1 MLGIAIINYKQPQ
14 KTIDC
19 INSIFKTVNADYKIY
34 LLDNNSAD
42 NSAEILENEYKNEKR
57 VEFFKSDTNTGYA
70 NGNNL
75 CLEKA
80 KKDGCD
86 YILISN
92 NDIIFDENTVDTLLD
107 EIQST
112 DCLAIAPVLKAPNGT
127 RMQNIKKSSPDFKR
141 YMMSETYL
149 RNFDRKRKYQNTYL
163 PKKFEEVYW
172 ISGAVF
178 IADMKKFETIGFFDK
193 NTFLYYEEFI
203 ISEKAVK
210 KGYTLAI
217 EPAVCVYHYHGA
229 STGGNANLFTR
240 LENLKSEL
248 YFLSNYKKYS
258 NSKLRK
264 VRFIRCLEVLFT
276 FTKEHKLKDAL
287 KYIKES
293 KKVLKVNKN
302 EN

>member
-1 MLGIAIINYKQPQ
+1 MLGIAIINYNQPQ
-14 KTIDC
+14 KTINC
-19 INSIFKTVNADYKIY
+19 INSIFKTVKADYKIY

-70 NGNNL
+70 NGNNF
-75 CLEKA
+75 CIEKA
-80 KKDGCD
+80 KAGGCE

-92 NDIIFDENTVDTLLD
+92 NDIIFDKNTVDTLLN
-107 EIQST
+107 EIKAS
-112 DCLAIAPVLKAPNGT
+112 DYLAIAPALKTPKGAGQ
-127 RMQNIKKSSPDFKR
+127 QNIKKSCPDFKR
-141 YMMSETYL
+141 YIMSETYL
-149 RNFDRKRKYQNTYL
+149 RNFDKKRKYQNTYF
-163 PKKFEEVYW
+163 PKKSEEVYW

-178 IADMKKFETIGFFDK
+178 IADMKKFEDIGFFDK
-193 NTFLYYEEFI
+193 NTFLYFEEYI

-210 KGYTLAI
+210 KGYKLAI
-217 EPAVCVYHYHGA
+217 EPAVCAYHYHGA

-248 YFLSNYKKYS
+248 YFLSNYKNYS

-264 VRFIRCLEVLFT
+264 IRFIRCLEVLFT

>member
-1 MLGIAIINYKQPQ
+1 
-14 KTIDC
+14 
-19 INSIFKTVNADYKIY
+19 
-34 LLDNNSAD
+34 
-42 NSAEILENEYKNEKR
+42 
-57 VEFFKSDTNTGYA
+57 
-70 NGNNL
+70 
-75 CLEKA
+75 
-80 KKDGCD
+80 
-86 YILISN
+86 
-92 NDIIFDENTVDTLLD
+92 
-107 EIQST
+107 
-112 DCLAIAPVLKAPNGT
+112 
-127 RMQNIKKSSPDFKR
+127 
-141 YMMSETYL
+141 MSETYL
-149 RNFDRKRKYQNTYL
+149 RNFDKKRKYQNTYF
-163 PKKFEEVYW
+163 PKKSEEVYW

-178 IADMKKFETIGFFDK
+178 IADMKKFEDIGFFDK
-193 NTFLYYEEFI
+193 NTFLYFEEYI

-210 KGYTLAI
+210 KGYKLAI
-217 EPAVCVYHYHGA
+217 EPAVCAYHYHGA

-248 YFLSNYKKYS
+248 YFLSNYKNYS

>member
-1 MLGIAIINYKQPQ
+1 MLGIAIINYNQPQ

-19 INSIFKTVNADYKIY
+19 VNSIFKTVKSDYKIY
-34 LLDNNSAD
+34 LLDNNSTD
-42 NSAEILENEYKNEKR
+42 NSYEILYSEYKNQSR
-57 VEFFKSDTNTGYA
+57 VDFFKSDINTGYA

-75 CLEKA
+75 CIEKA
-80 KKDGCD
+80 KKDGCE

-92 NDIIFDENTVDTLLD
+92 NDIIFDENTVDTLL
-107 EIQST
+107 EKIKTT
-112 DCLAIAPVLKAPNGT
+112 DCLAIAPALKSPNGAHQ
-127 RMQNIKKSSPDFKR
+127 QNIKKSAPDFKK

-149 RNFDRKRKYQNTYL
+149 HNFDKKEKYQNTYF

-178 IADMKKFETIGFFDK
+178 IADMKKFESIDFFDK
-193 NTFLYYEEFI
+193 NTFLYFEEYI

-210 KGYTLAI
+210 KGYTLAV
-217 EPAVCVYHYHGA
+217 EPAVCAYHYHGA

-248 YFLSNYKKYS
+248 YFFSNYKKYS
-258 NSKLRK
+258 NKKLCQI
-264 VRFIRCLEVLFT
+264 RFIRCLEVLFT

-287 KYIKES
+287 KYLKES
-293 KKVLKVNKN
+293 KKVLKVNKK
-302 EN
+302 

>member
-1 MLGIAIINYKQPQ
+1 MLAIAIINYNQPK

-19 INSIFKTVNADYKIY
+19 INSIFKTVKADYKIY

-42 NSAEILENEYKNEKR
+42 NSFEILYNEYKDNRR
-57 VEFFKSDTNTGYA
+57 VVFFKSDINTGYA

-75 CLEKA
+75 CIEKA
-80 KKDGCD
+80 KADGCD

-92 NDIIFDENTVDTLLD
+92 NDIIFEKNTVDTLL
-107 EIQST
+107 ERIETT
-112 DCLAIAPVLKAPNGT
+112 DYLAIAPKLKAPNGT
-127 RMQNIKKSSPDFKR
+127 VQQNIKKYAPDFKK

-149 RNFDRKRKYQNTYL
+149 HNFDKKGKYQNTYYPEAL
-163 PKKFEEVYW
+163 EAVYW

-178 IADMKKFETIGFFDK
+178 IADMKKFEDIGFFDK
-193 NTFLYYEEFI
+193 NTFLYFEEYI
-203 ISEKAVK
+203 ISEKALK
-210 KGYTLAI
+210 KDYRLAA
-217 EPAVCVYHYHGA
+217 EPAVCAYHYHGA

-248 YFLSNYKKYS
+248 YFFSTYKNYSK
-258 NSKLRK
+258 SKLK
-264 VRFIRCLEVLFT
+264 KIRFIRCLEVLFT

-293 KKVLKVNKN
+293 RKVLRNNIK
-302 EN
+302 